1 MTADDPT
8 GSPAPK
14 RRGHKTTARLLPILL
29 VFVVLAGVA
38 LRCVVVLTTPPHPKY
53 HESPFRDEIHYR
65 QLARNLVEFK
75 QFTAIA
81 EGFQTHSTRSPV
93 YPALLA
99 LTSWFTGF
107 APKTHQWLNFGL
119 DCINLLLI
127 GLLGA
132 RLFGPLT
139 GCLALGFYALFGPV
153 CNAVTASNPEIL
165 AITLILAS
173 MLSFAWFLRNG
184 LQYRHAWGFA
194 LMLVL
199 LIHTRPVFLLVTPV
213 VALIVW
219 FAPRRR
225 TWQRRLA
232 PLLLI
237 ALLCLPWG
245 IRNYRL
251 HKTIVPVCTMAG
263 WHLATHARSSAELS
277 IETLMDYVY
286 DPAHKDWNEG
296 DFYRDAMTETRR
308 LAMSTPFDTTLT
320 GIGRIIRRWGFQ
332 QPYKRI
338 FQARAYVYPVS
349 LSDGNPELEECP
361 APNDRLVLPLF
372 DFEGVCYVAFI
383 FVLVSCIVRNKHL
396 LSPLRCWW
404 RRGWPLVAILAVYF
418 AAHIIG
424 LPLQQY
430 RLIIEPLLVV
440 LMIGL
445 VVQLL
450 GMPGRFGS
458 VHRSVTGRAH
468 AVPAL
473 IATVVVLLY
482 AGIYQSRFGTAP
494 KAIKYPKLSGKAA
507 DPMLLSYSQAR
518 DIQWQA
524 QGDLPVGTAISA
536 AGIVRHIGP
545 HPDADLSS
553 PDRPM
558 FKAKLEVHKYADDGH
573 PLGIGDVYVDFLSSK
588 APDEDSCIKVTGQV
602 TVGPFK
608 EITIHAVGW
617 NEL

>member
-1 MTADDPT
+1 LTTDEPT
-8 GSPAPK
+8 GSPPPE
-14 RRGHKTTARLLPILL
+14 RRGHGTAAHLLRILL
-29 VFVVLAGVA
+29 VFIVLAGVA
-38 LRCVVVLTTPPHPKY
+38 LRGAVVLTTPPHPKY

-75 QFTAIA
+75 HFTAIA

-99 LTSWFTGF
+99 LANWFTGF

-153 CNAVTASNPEIL
+153 CHAVTASNPEIL

-173 MLSFAWFLRNG
+173 MLNFVWFLRNG

-199 LIHTRPVFLLVTPV
+199 LIHTRPVFLLATPV
-213 VALIVW
+213 VALIIW

-225 TWQRRLA
+225 TWQQRLA

-296 DFYRDAMTETRR
+296 DFYRDAMTETWR
-308 LAMSTPFDTTLT
+308 LTMSTPLDTTFT
-320 GIGRIIRRWGFQ
+320 GVGRIIRRWGFQ

-338 FQARAYVYPVS
+338 FQARAYVYPIS
-349 LSDGNPELEECP
+349 LSDENPELGDRL

-372 DFEGVCYVAFI
+372 DFEGLCYVAFI
-383 FVLVSCIVRNKHL
+383 FVLALCIARRKHL
-396 LSPLRCWW
+396 VSSFRCWW
-404 RRGWPLVAILAVYF
+404 RRGWPLLAILAVYF

-430 RLIIEPLLVV
+430 RLVIEPLLVV
-440 LMIGL
+440 MMIGL

-450 GMPGRFGS
+450 GMPGRFGG

-468 AVPAL
+468 VVPAL
-473 IATVVVLLY
+473 TATVVVLLY
-482 AGIYQSRFGTAP
+482 AGIYQFQFGMAP
-494 KAIKYPKLSGKAA
+494 KPIKYPKLSGKA
-507 DPMLLSYSQAR
+507 DEPMLLSYSQAR
-518 DIQWQA
+518 DMQWQA
-524 QGDLPVGTAISA
+524 QGDLPAGTVIYA

-545 HPDADLSS
+545 QPDPHLSF
-553 PDRPM
+553 PDRRIV
-558 FKAKLEVHKYADDGH
+558 KAKLEVHKYADDGH
-573 PLGIGDVYVDFLSSK
+573 PLGIGDIYVNFLSCE
-588 APDEDSCIKVTGQV
+588 APEEDTCIKVTGRA
-602 TVGPFK
+602 TIGPFK
-608 EITIHAVGW
+608 EITIDVVGW
-617 NEL
+617 SHL

>member
-1 MTADDPT
+1 
-8 GSPAPK
+8 
-14 RRGHKTTARLLPILL
+14 
-29 VFVVLAGVA
+29 
-38 LRCVVVLTTPPHPKY
+38 VLTTQPHPKY

-65 QLARNLVEFK
+65 QLSRNLVEFK
-75 QFTAIA
+75 HFTAIA

-99 LTSWFTGF
+99 LTNWFTDF

-153 CNAVTASNPEIL
+153 YHAVTSSNPEIL

-173 MLSFAWFLRNG
+173 MLNFVWFLRNG
-184 LQYRHAWGFA
+184 LQYRYAWGFA

-213 VALIVW
+213 VALIIW
-219 FAPRRR
+219 FTPQRQ
-225 TWQRRLA
+225 TWQRRLT

-237 ALLCLPWG
+237 TLLCLPWG

-277 IETLMDYVY
+277 IETLMNYVY
-286 DPAHKDWNEG
+286 DPVHKDWDEG
-296 DFYRDAMTETRR
+296 DFYRDAMIETRQ
-308 LAMSTPFDTTLT
+308 LTMSTPFDTTFT

-332 QPYKRI
+332 QPYKRF
-338 FQARAYVYPVS
+338 FQAQAYVYPVS
-349 LSDGNPELEECP
+349 LSDEDSDFGDSL

-372 DFEGVCYVAFI
+372 DFEGVCYVAFT
-383 FVLVSCIVRNKHL
+383 FVLALCIARRKHL
-396 LSPLRCWW
+396 VSSFRCWW
-404 RRGWPLVAILAVYF
+404 RRGWPMLTILAVYI

-430 RLIIEPLLVV
+430 RLVIEPLLVV

-450 GMPGRFGS
+450 GISGRFGG

-468 AVPAL
+468 FVPAL
-473 IATVVVLLY
+473 MATVAVLLY
-482 AGIYQSRFGTAP
+482 AGIYQSQFGRAP
-494 KAIKYPKLSGKAA
+494 KPIEYPKLSKKT
-507 DPMLLSYSQAR
+507 DDSMPLSYSQAR
-518 DIQWQA
+518 DMQWQA
-524 QGDLPVGTAISA
+524 QGELPADTVICA

-545 HPDADLSS
+545 HTDPHLAF
-553 PDRPM
+553 PDRRIV
-558 FKAKLEVHKYADDGH
+558 KAKLEVHKYADDGH
-573 PLGIGDVYVDFLSSK
+573 PFGIGDVYVNFPSRE
-588 APDEDSCIKVTGQV
+588 APEEDTCIKVTGRA

-608 EITIHAVGW
+608 EITIDVVAW
-617 NEL
+617 SQL